1 MVCMWKLYAGGA
13 SWVFDPTSTLLGK
26 QPEFV
31 CNSRSELFIQIGTGF
46 TSLIATVASADR
58 D

>member
-1 MVCMWKLYAGGA
+1 MWKLYAGGA

-31 CNSRSELFIQIGTGF
+31 CNSRSELFIQVGTGF

-58 D
+58 DR